1 MKARSLLMILSC
13 SLMTL
18 MDLGCA
24 SSPGGRPVYE
34 DNWTSVRLQEDREAG
49 TGHNHPATFSPGA
62 IAKLLEGLHVVE
74 QRYAVHEMLA
84 GAAPPLP
91 AFTAEDIRLLAP
103 AISQALGVAQPGELV
118 TFYRRYANTAVG
130 LAYTTGGLFLH
141 DDRFYLVL
149 ANHRQPPSDAMRQ
162 GIPAYEWDP
171 INAPL
176 LSLLRGKYAISFV
189 PPEAEVH
196 PAQNDWTWSYPDPG
210 KVIVVNA
217 ILATRPLRLPHDESS
232 TIRK

>member
-1 MKARSLLMILSC
+1 MKAFRLLMMLSC

-18 MDLGCA
+18 MAVGCA
-24 SSPGGRPVYE
+24 GSPGVRPVYE

-49 TGHNHPATFSPGA
+49 SGHHHPATFSPEA

-74 QRYAVHEMLA
+74 QRYAVHELLA
-84 GAAPPLP
+84 GSAPPLP
-91 AFTAEDIRLLAP
+91 AFTADDIRTLAP
-103 AISQALGVAQPGELV
+103 AISQALGLARPGELV
-118 TFYRRYANTAVG
+118 TFYRRYAGTAVG

-141 DDRFYLVL
+141 GDRIYLVL

-189 PPEAEVH
+189 PAEAEVH

-210 KVIVVNA
+210 KVIAVNA
-217 ILATRPLRLPHDESS
+217 ILATRLLRHPRDESS
-232 TIRK
+232 AIHK